1 MGAVESPGGEEVWVL
16 GPGRPWWGGW
26 GGPGLGVNQPL
37 PITLPS
43 LLAPHLSP
51 RGQVDPEEDGG
62 RGAVVNWRG
71 QDLWERRGGG

>member
-1 MGAVESPGGEEVWVL
+1 M
-16 GPGRPWWGGW
+16 
-26 GGPGLGVNQPL
+26 GVNQPL

-51 RGQVDPEEDGG
+51 RGQVDQEEDGG

-71 QDLWERRGGG
+71 QDLWEQRGGG